1 MKNGSA
7 YISVQEECRS
17 LPREHTAEAAP
28 TPSPIPLPTEQDPRC
43 FIAVGWQ
50 NLCTFR
56 WNKSFGKQPNLC
68 SRSTPRPL
76 MRHRTSICKHKLENS
91 NGLPH
96 AAAGGAAC
104 PKGFSRKRQNAGAQP
119 LLHRKEESTAK
130 PTHFFFFNFL
140 LLRTNPSLLAVDVI
154 PLLNE
159 FKLDSYFNAFYLIIN
174 TDMLLKNSF
183 CNAIYELC
191 KAGSLQRW
199 HKQPLTGQNTAMYHS
214 HSSFSTPF
222 FFLAPVFLC

>member
-28 TPSPIPLPTEQDPRC
+28 TPSPIPLPTEQDPCC

-91 NGLPH
+91 NGSPH

-104 PKGFSRKRQNAGAQP
+104 PKGFSRKREC
-119 LLHRKEESTAK
+119 RSTASTAQERREHSK
-130 PTHFFFFNFL
+130 THTLFFNFL

-159 FKLDSYFNAFYLIIN
+159 FKLDSYFNAFI
-174 TDMLLKNSF
+174 LLST
-183 CNAIYELC
+183 
-191 KAGSLQRW
+191 
-199 HKQPLTGQNTAMYHS
+199 LTC
-214 HSSFSTPF
+214 F
-222 FFLAPVFLC
+222 